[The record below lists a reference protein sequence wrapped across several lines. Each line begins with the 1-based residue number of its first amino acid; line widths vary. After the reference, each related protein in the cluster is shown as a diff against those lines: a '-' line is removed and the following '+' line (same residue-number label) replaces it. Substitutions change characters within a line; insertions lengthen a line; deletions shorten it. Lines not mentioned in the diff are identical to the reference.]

1 MKLSEA
7 LAARADAQR
16 KFGQIKDRIQRVS
29 LVQEGDTP
37 NEDPA
42 TLIAEAEAILDSLE
56 TLIRRINA
64 TNAATKFD
72 QNLTLTD
79 AIAARDTAKR
89 RSEMY
94 REIANAANPTVRY
107 SANEI
112 RSTSTVKV
120 SEMQAK
126 ADQAAQQYRELDLKI
141 QQLNWVVELL

>member
-16 KFGQIKDRIQRVS
+16 KFGQIKDRIQRAS

-42 TLIAEAEAILDSLE
+42 TLIAEAETILDSLE

-72 QNLTLTD
+72 QNFTLTD

-94 REIANAANPTVRY
+94 REIANAANPSVRY

-112 RSTSTVKV
+112 RSIPTVKV

-126 ADQAAQQYRELDLKI
+126 ADQAAQQYRELDMKI